1 MSNKHDIWDTMQ
13 QYRATKSKA
22 LAVLIDPDKTTDND
36 LDMLVPMLHTA
47 KVDLLFIGGSL
58 LTKDRMQSC
67 VAYLKARTDIPL
79 VLFPGSPMQVVP
91 EADALLLLSLI
102 SGRNPEL
109 LIGQHVAAAPYLK
122 ESKLELI
129 PTGYILVDG
138 GKATTVS
145 YISNTTPIP
154 NDKPEIAACTA
165 LAGSMLGLR
174 TVYLDAGS
182 GAEKNVTADMI
193 KAVRAQVDTPLIVG
207 GGIRTPEAAKAAC
220 LAGADVVVVGNAIE
234 KDPLLITDMA
244 RAVHSLSSK
253 TSRV

>member
-1 MSNKHDIWDTMQ
+1 MNSKHDIWDKMQ
-13 QYRATKSKA
+13 QYRATQSKA
-22 LAVLIDPDKTTDND
+22 LAVLIDPDKTTNAD
-36 LDMLVPMLHTA
+36 LDLLLPMLHSA
-47 KVDLLFIGGSL
+47 KVDLLFVGGSL
-58 LTKDRMQSC
+58 LTQDRMQSC

-129 PTGYILVDG
+129 ATGYILVDG

-154 NDKPEIAACTA
+154 ADKPEIAACTA
-165 LAGSMLGLR
+165 LAGNMLGLR
-174 TVYLDAGS
+174 TIYLDAGS
-182 GAEKNVTADMI
+182 GAEKCITTDMI
-193 KAVRAQVDTPLIVG
+193 TAVRKQVDTPLIVG
-207 GGIRTPEAAKAAC
+207 GGIRTPEAAMAAC
-220 LAGADVVVVGNAIE
+220 QAGADIVVVGNAIE

-244 RAVHSLSSK
+244 RAVHSMSDK